1 VIHITAPFT
10 GTLIGMPDR
19 ADRIAFIRTVIELT
33 REGEFEPTTRVFPHG
48 DTLLVNLSW
57 EQIEAVRVAIEATRE
72 QEMLLI
78 RQSEPAHRPQQ
89 RPIPDETR
97 ALIRERL
104 AAGATPTQVAREVG
118 RAYSSVYYF
127 VTKMR
132 RESRA

>member
-1 VIHITAPFT
+1 VSANLAPFT
-10 GTLIGMPDR
+10 GALIELPDR
-19 ADRIAFIRTVIELT
+19 ADRIQFVRTVIELT
-33 REGEFEPTTRVFPHG
+33 RDGEFEPETRIVARDTFVLTTLDR
-48 DTLLVNLSW
+48 D
-57 EQIEAVRVAIEATRE
+57 QIEAVRVAIEATRE

>member
-57 EQIEAVRVAIEATRE
+57 EQIEDVRAAIAATRA
-72 QEMLLI
+72 QEAPP
-78 RQSEPAHRPQQ
+78 EPEPKAPRPRN
-89 RPIPDETR
+89 RPIPAEMK
-97 ALIRERL
+97 ALIEERL